1 MHISKKIAA
10 PLAALALGLTVAAC
24 GGDDNESTAS
34 VGGGAQNLS
43 GNVTID
49 GSSTVQPFAEAAT
62 ELFNEQGNEVNA
74 AVRGSGTGDGFEKFC
89 RGETDISTASRA
101 IEADE
106 EDACEKGGVA
116 FTEIQVANDGITVV
130 SNKGTAID
138 CLTTD
143 QLKDIFGPDAKAAKY
158 NEVDPKLPDQEIALF
173 TPGGESGTYDFF
185 TDEINGEEGV
195 QRKGDIL
202 QTSSDDNQLVTG
214 VSGQEGAIGYFG
226 FSFYEQNADKLNA
239 IGVDAGDGC
248 VKPSKEAIA
257 DGSYQPLARPLFY
270 YVSNKALARPEVK
283 GFVEYSVDSSNEIA
297 EASKIVPMSPEQLA
311 ESKQAIA
318 SSAR

>member
-1 MHISKKIAA
+1 MNTSKKIAA

-24 GGDDNESTAS
+24 GGDDNDSTAAS
-34 VGGGAQNLS
+34 GGGESAQNLS

-101 IEADE
+101 IEAE
-106 EDACEKGGVA
+106 EEAACEKGGIA
-116 FTEIQVANDGITVV
+116 FTEVQVANDGLTVV
-130 SNKGTAID
+130 TNKGTAID

-143 QLKDIFGPDAKAAKY
+143 QLKAIFGPDAKATKY
-158 NEVDPKLPDQEIALF
+158 SDVDPKLPDQEIALF

-195 QRKGDIL
+195 
-202 QTSSDDNQLVTG
+202 
-214 VSGQEGAIGYFG
+214 
-226 FSFYEQNADKLNA
+226 
-239 IGVDAGDGC
+239 
-248 VKPSKEAIA
+248 
-257 DGSYQPLARPLFY
+257 
-270 YVSNKALARPEVK
+270 
-283 GFVEYSVDSSNEIA
+283 
-297 EASKIVPMSPEQLA
+297 
-311 ESKQAIA
+311 
-318 SSAR
+318 